1 MNEQDQL
8 NQLLNRMGLVKAGRE
23 INAKRQIKLFLCRA
37 FLKIVLVNLGCLVV
51 SVATVACVILGCLKL
66 FGVI

>member
-8 NQLLNRMGLVKAGRE
+8 NQLLNRMGLVKAGHE
-23 INAKRQIKLFLCRA
+23 INAKRQIKMFLCRT

-51 SVATVACVILGCLKL
+51 CVATVACVILGCLKL